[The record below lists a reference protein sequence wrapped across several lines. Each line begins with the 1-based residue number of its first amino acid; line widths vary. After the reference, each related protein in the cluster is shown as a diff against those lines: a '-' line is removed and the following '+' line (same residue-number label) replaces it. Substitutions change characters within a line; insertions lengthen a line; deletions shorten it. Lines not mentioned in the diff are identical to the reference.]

1 MSLYKQ
7 LWLAIAFLLALVFC
21 VSVALSS
28 LSAKRYLE
36 EQLAIKNSDNA
47 TALAISLTQQE
58 ADPVLMELTLAA
70 QFDTGFYQLIRLTG
84 PDGGIILERRDR
96 ENDTRAPG
104 WFTALLPIEAS
115 PGIATIQRGWSQA
128 GTLEV
133 RSHSRFA
140 YNELWRTTW
149 TQALAFLLTA
159 LAAGAVGSLLLRRL
173 LAPLAGVVGQASAI
187 GERRFVTL
195 EEPQTREFRDLVA
208 AMNRLSARVRDM
220 LASEGERLERLQ
232 RATTADPVTGLL
244 DRNAFGAQLG
254 GILAEDDAGATGSF
268 CIARLTELTRFNEA
282 YGRPVVDTV
291 LASAG
296 RNLNGLCRER
306 DWTGGRLNGS
316 DIALIAPGTED
327 PRAVGIQ
334 LQDVLAAAF
343 TTHDVPL
350 PEIPVACGD
359 YRPGDGASELL
370 TALDAAL
377 QGTEGGGSGQVALA
391 QRGATAPVREQLEY
405 WRGTLATAFADNR
418 FTLVSFP
425 VLDHSG
431 RVLHREA
438 LVRLRAGGDLLPA
451 AQFLPWINRLQLA
464 GELDRRVVDL
474 ALRLAAESEERLAVN
489 LSAAAL
495 ADDDF
500 PGWLDRR
507 ATKAGAAGR
516 LALEVAESAAYHHLP
531 SFRRLCAV
539 AHRHG
544 METGMD
550 RVGRRLA
557 DLGQLHD
564 VGIDY
569 VKLDAVFVRAIDSD
583 ASNQNLLRTLSTL
596 VHAVGV
602 TVIADGVENRAQWQ
616 ALETLGVDAVGG
628 PGVRRDGA

>member
-7 LWLAIAFLLALVFC
+7 LWLAIVFLLALVFC

-28 LSAKRYLE
+28 VSAKRYLE
-36 EQLAIKNSDNA
+36 QQLAIKNTDNA
-47 TALAISLTQQE
+47 TALAISLTQQD

-84 PDGGIILERRDR
+84 PDGEVLLERRDSGAG
-96 ENDTRAPG
+96 TRAPA
-104 WFTALLPIEAS
+104 WFTGLLPIEAA

-140 YNELWRTTW
+140 YDELWRTTW
-149 TQALAFLLTA
+149 TQALAFFFTA
-159 LAAGAVGSLLLRRL
+159 LATGAVGSLLLRRL

-195 EEPQTREFRDLVA
+195 DEPHTREFRDLVG

-220 LASEGERLERLQ
+220 LASEGERLEQLQ

-244 DRNAFGAQLG
+244 DRNAFGAQLAG
-254 GILAEDDAGATGSF
+254 TLAGDDAGASGSF
-268 CIARLTELTRFNEA
+268 CIGRLTGLTRYNEA
-282 YGRPVVDTV
+282 YGRQVLDGV

-296 RNLNGLCRER
+296 RNLNALCRDR
-306 DWTGGRLNGS
+306 DWSCGRLNGS
-316 DIALIAPGTED
+316 DIALLAPGAED
-327 PRAVGIQ
+327 PRAVGVQ

-343 TTHDVPL
+343 TAHDVQL
-350 PEIPVACGD
+350 PEIPVSCGE
-359 YRPGDGASELL
+359 YQPGDRAGDLL
-370 TALDAAL
+370 SALDAAL
-377 QGTEGGGSGQVALA
+377 QGTEQGGSGEVALA
-391 QRGATAPVREQLEY
+391 QRGARTPVREQLEH
-405 WRGTLATAFADNR
+405 WRASLTAAFAGDG
-418 FTLVSFP
+418 FTLVTFP
-425 VLDHSG
+425 VLEHG
-431 RVLHREA
+431 GAVLHREG
-438 LVRLRAGGDLLPA
+438 LVRLREDGELLPA
-451 AQFLPWINRLQLA
+451 ARFLPWINRLQLA
-464 GELDRRVVDL
+464 GELDRRVVEL
-474 ALRLAAESEERLAVN
+474 GLRLAAESGEPLAVN
-489 LSAAAL
+489 LSTAAL

-507 ATKAGAAGR
+507 AADAGSAAR
-516 LALEVAESAAYHHLP
+516 LALEVAESAAYHHMP
-531 SFRRLCAV
+531 NFRRLSAV

-544 METGMD
+544 LQTGMD

-569 VKLDAVFVRAIDSD
+569 VKLDAVFVRDIDSD
-583 ASNQNLLRTLSTL
+583 ATNQNLLRTLSTL

-602 TVIADGVENRAQWQ
+602 KVIAEGVESRAQWR
-616 ALETLGVDAVGG
+616 ALETLGGDAVGG
-628 PGVRRDGA
+628 PGVRPAAD